1 MSQKLDNIN
10 GLVPEVRQRIGALA
24 QACEWP
30 EFERQIDRH
39 LTNTTLPRHVILPL
53 ASAAA
58 VGGEPRRALSAA
70 VACAYLIVASRW
82 FDDSQDRDR
91 PESLWSDVGMGRAVN
106 MAAAAL
112 TVAWRALAEDKELPN
127 EALQAFGR
135 RTVELSHGQELDLL
149 AQVPRNL
156 DEYWQVMRGKT
167 GAAVALGCEVGAL
180 SARPDKPADAR
191 VCGRFGEYTGT
202 LLQILDDLD
211 GAFHPDG
218 VGDLRLGKIT
228 LPTLYG
234 LAVDHDSREELAEFV
249 HCGTLAQHA
258 DRVLEILETIDT
270 REFLVWCGFEERRQA
285 LDVLKELAPGENE
298 MADQGRQALRAFVD
312 SLMVGWESLI
322 SRHRRPE
329 FEKFAWSNPEPVSSG
344 AQ

>member
-1 MSQKLDNIN
+1 M
-10 GLVPEVRQRIGALA
+10 
-24 QACEWP
+24 
-30 EFERQIDRH
+30 
-39 LTNTTLPRHVILPL
+39 
-53 ASAAA
+53 
-58 VGGEPRRALSAA
+58 
-70 VACAYLIVASRW
+70 
-82 FDDSQDRDR
+82 
-91 PESLWSDVGMGRAVN
+91 
-106 MAAAAL
+106 
-112 TVAWRALAEDKELPN
+112 AEDKELPN

-180 SARPDKPADAR
+180 SARPDKRADAR

-329 FEKFAWSNPEPVSSG
+329 FEKFAWSNPEPVSSS